1 MTYQALQTMTSDN
14 SFNQEQVSMSDYAE
28 AMRYA
33 EEHPFGSEEGELAYD
48 PDGARAFE
56 QIAKPRSI

>member
-14 SFNQEQVSMSDYAE
+14 SFSQEQPSMSDYAE
-28 AMRYA
+28 ALRYA
-33 EEHPFGSEEGELAYD
+33 EGHPYGSEEGELAYD

-56 QIAKPRSI
+56 QITKPKSN